1 MNLGRTKNW
10 IFTRY
15 DLEVIT
21 WPKLSNSLGMRGL
34 LTYSIV
40 RADGQIM
47 AATAVKK
54 CRARGKKRGNMAGLA
69 GLAGVGLSARQ
80 VPQKD
85 SWQVRTDPQ
94 VLLHRTCKS
103 ICRKKWPARPHL
115 SASIPCNYIQLH
127 TYMYYTY
134 SIENWD
140 TWLQWRY

>member
-1 MNLGRTKNW
+1 
-10 IFTRY
+10 
-15 DLEVIT
+15 
-21 WPKLSNSLGMRGL
+21 MRGL

-85 SWQVRTDPQ
+85 SWQVRTEPYTLKLSDP
-94 VLLHRTCKS
+94 LLHLQVD
-103 ICRKKWPARPHL
+103 L
-115 SASIPCNYIQLH
+115 SKRVAGPSPLFRVNTL
-127 TYMYYTY
+127 
-134 SIENWD
+134 
-140 TWLQWRY
+140 